1 MPAAV
6 PSLDEIEAT
15 VDRMEARHR
24 DSPLFATYQRLIQ
37 RFDND
42 LSDPRDR
49 ALSRAAVLMLL
60 KYERES

>member
-6 PSLDEIEAT
+6 PSLGEIEAT
-15 VDRMEARHR
+15 VDRMEARYR

-37 RFDND
+37 RFDHD

-60 KYERES
+60 KFERDT